1 VGYVEQELDI
11 EGGTPVPSGQ
21 QERAQAAAITPGGP
35 PEEQQPA
42 PAERVLALLGGHRLS
57 PGQRRIAQ
65 YIIDHLTEAAFLSI
79 TDLAERVGVSQ
90 PSVTRFATSL
100 GYSGYPALREA
111 LQPIALSA
119 VAGSP
124 ETRAEIRRNELQAAV
139 DAEIQNLENLRRV
152 LADTDR
158 MLGIGRELAFS
169 MPLTVLGLRISVS
182 LAEYF
187 AYAARRIHP
196 DVRLVTRGG
205 SVAYDALLQSR
216 EAGGTWVLAFAMPR
230 HANETLAALRAA
242 RRTGLRVALITDLT
256 LGPLVDEADV
266 TLTAG
271 TGSRLVF
278 DSYAAPG
285 VLSAAVLQ
293 AMADADPERTQVRL
307 EGYEQVADQHDF
319 FLDD

>member
-1 VGYVEQELDI
+1 M
-11 EGGTPVPSGQ
+11 PSGQ

-35 PEEQQPA
+35 VEEQEPA

-65 YIIDHLTEAAFLSI
+65 YIIDHLPEAAFLSI

-124 ETRAEIRRNELQAAV
+124 ESRAEIRRNELQTAV

-158 MLGIGRELAFS
+158 VLGVGRELALS
-169 MPLTVLGLRISVS
+169 VPLTVLGLRISVS

-216 EAGGTWVLAFAMPR
+216 AAGGTWVLAFAMPR

-242 RRTGLRVALITDLT
+242 RRTGLRVALITDMT

-266 TLTAG
+266 TLTAA

-293 AMADADPERTQVRL
+293 AMADADPGRTQLRL

-319 FLDD
+319 FIDD

>member
-1 VGYVEQELDI
+1 MS
-11 EGGTPVPSGQ
+11 SGQ
-21 QERAQAAAITPGGP
+21 QARAQAAAITPSAQSPDHEPVPGD
-35 PEEQQPA
+35 
-42 PAERVLALLGGHRLS
+42 RVRALFDGHRLS

-65 YIIDHLTEAAFLSI
+65 YLIDHLTEAAFLSI
-79 TDLAERVGVSQ
+79 TELAERVGVSQ

-100 GYSGYPALREA
+100 GFSGYPALRDA
-111 LQPIALSA
+111 LQPIALSK

-124 ETRAEIRRNELQAAV
+124 ETREQFRHNELQAAV
-139 DAEIQNLENLRRV
+139 DAEIENLENVRRL
-152 LADTDR
+152 LADTNQ
-158 MLGIGRELAFS
+158 MLAIGRELARS
-169 MPLTVLGLRISVS
+169 VPLTVLGLRISVS

-230 HANETLAALRAA
+230 HAKETLSALKAA
-242 RRTGLRVALITDLT
+242 RSAGLKIVLITDST

-266 TLTAG
+266 TLTGA
-271 TGSRLVF
+271 TGARLVF

-285 VLSAAVLQ
+285 MLSAALLQ
-293 AMADADPERTQVRL
+293 AMADADPERTQARL
-307 EGYEQVADQHDF
+307 EGYEQVADQHGF
-319 FLDD
+319 FL

>member
-1 VGYVEQELDI
+1 M
-11 EGGTPVPSGQ
+11 PSGQ
-21 QERAQAAAITPGGP
+21 QARAQAAAITPGRQAP
-35 PEEQQPA
+35 VTEAA
-42 PAERVLALLGGHRLS
+42 PADRVRALFGSHRLS

-65 YIIDHLTEAAFLSI
+65 YMIDHLTEAAFLSI

-100 GYSGYPALREA
+100 GYSGFPALREA

-119 VAGSP
+119 VAGVQ
-124 ETRAEIRRNELQAAV
+124 ETREQIRRNELQAAV
-139 DAEIQNLENLRRV
+139 DAEIENLESLRRV
-152 LADTDR
+152 LADTDQV
-158 MLGIGRELAFS
+158 LDVGRELARS
-169 MPLTVLGLRISVS
+169 VPLTVLGLRISVS

-205 SVAYDALLQSR
+205 TVAFDALLQSR
-216 EAGGTWVLAFAMPR
+216 EAGGSWVLAYAMPR
-230 HANETLAALRAA
+230 HANETLAALKVA
-242 RRTGLRVALITDLT
+242 RGTGLRVALITDLT

-293 AMADADPERTQVRL
+293 AMADADPERTQARL
-307 EGYEQVADQHDF
+307 EGYEQVADQQDF
-319 FLDD
+319 FIEE